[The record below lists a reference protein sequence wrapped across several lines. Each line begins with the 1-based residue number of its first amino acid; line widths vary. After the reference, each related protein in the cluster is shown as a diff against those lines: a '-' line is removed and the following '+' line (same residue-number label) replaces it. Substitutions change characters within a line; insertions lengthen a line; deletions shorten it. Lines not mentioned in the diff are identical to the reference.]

1 MNLFGLVIGQH
12 ILLVLFALVV
22 VALGSAML
30 QWGWIGKIVGIL
42 LFAGAVGWLASIIL
56 YDEARV
62 PGLGVSA
69 AFLFTLFAAC
79 YAAFQVY
86 QHRDAPK
93 RSLLGGRSV
102 TVNRNAVIAGAV
114 LALMVIVTIGFLAEA
129 NWESFFRFDDRA
141 ANQAREQT
149 TSGILKFVNRLL
161 RSLDQFL
168 AR

>member
-1 MNLFGLVIGQH
+1 MNLFGLVVGQH
-12 ILLVLFALVV
+12 ILLVVFALLVI
-22 VALGSAML
+22 ALGSAML

-62 PGLGVSA
+62 PGLGLSA
-69 AFLFTLFAAC
+69 AFLLSLLAAC

-86 QHRDAPK
+86 QHRDTPK
-93 RSLLGGRSV
+93 RSLLASRSV
-102 TVNRNAVIAGAV
+102 SVSRNAVIAGAV
-114 LALMVIVTIGFLAEA
+114 LALAVIVTIGFLAEA
-129 NWESFFRFDDRA
+129 NWDSFFRFDDQA
-141 ANQAREQT
+141 ANRAREQT
-149 TSGILKFVNRLL
+149 TNGILKFVNRLL